1 MAGTSKPDAPAL
13 SLKFRQLPP
22 EVSKKLGTGPR
33 SMTPQKGSEFNSE
46 SSQGARKLAAFGRVV
61 VAFPPLDLPWGEFLG
76 ITVGPGRRLRW
87 SRS

>member
-33 SMTPQKGSEFNSE
+33 SMTPPKRLGVQLREFTRRQE
-46 SSQGARKLAAFGRVV
+46 ARRIRTCGGRVS
-61 VAFPPLDLPWGEFLG
+61 ATGLALG
-76 ITVGPGRRLRW
+76 GVFGGLRSGPVGA
-87 SRS
+87 